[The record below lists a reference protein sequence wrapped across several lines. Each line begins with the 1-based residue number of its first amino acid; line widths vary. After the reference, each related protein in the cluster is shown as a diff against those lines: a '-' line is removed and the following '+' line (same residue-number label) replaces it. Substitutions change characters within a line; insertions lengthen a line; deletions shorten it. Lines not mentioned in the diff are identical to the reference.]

1 MIQNTSKARVIF
13 AKNLRKHRAKL
24 SLSQEDL
31 ADLAEL
37 HRTYVGSVERAE
49 RNISI
54 DSIER
59 LANALGCTIVELL
72 AEDTEELS
80 DKEILDKLYTHIRL
94 YQKLAEKHGIGDI
107 FQDNGG
113 KLLQVLLIS
122 GLKILP
128 GREGNDAVDE
138 SGREYELKSVNIN
151 LTKSFSTHHHMNP
164 TIIQKYRNVDWLF
177 AVYEGIELVSIYLL
191 IPQDLEVFFSKW
203 EEKWHSSGG
212 KDINN
217 PKIPVRFVKEKG
229 KVIYQA
235 ITPE

>member
-1 MIQNTSKARVIF
+1 MIPNISKAKMIF
-13 AKNLRKHRAKL
+13 AENLRKYRNRLH
-24 SLSQEDL
+24 LSQEDL
-31 ADLAEL
+31 ADLAQL

-54 DSIER
+54 DNMER

-72 AEDTEELS
+72 TQEAEELS
-80 DKEILDKLYTHIRL
+80 DKEVLNKLYTHVRL
-94 YQKLAEKHGIGDI
+94 YQKLADKHGIGDI

-122 GLKILP
+122 GLKVLP

-138 SGREYELKSVNIN
+138 NGREYELKSVNIN
-151 LTKSFSTHHHMNP
+151 LTKSFSTHHHLNP
-164 TIIQKYRNVDWLF
+164 VIVRKYRDVDWLF
-177 AVYEGIELVSIYLL
+177 AIYKGIELDSIYLL
-191 IPQDLEVFFSKW
+191 TPQNLEPYFTIW

-217 PKIPVRFVKEKG
+217 PKIPVKFVKEIG
-229 KVIYQA
+229 KVIYQD
-235 ITPE
+235 ITPK

>member
-1 MIQNTSKARVIF
+1 VIENTSKARMIF
-13 AKNLRKHRAKL
+13 AKSLRKYRTKL
-24 SLSQEDL
+24 NLSQEDL

-37 HRTYVGSVERAE
+37 HRTYVGSVERGE

-54 DSIER
+54 DSMER
-59 LANALGCTIVELL
+59 LANALGCTIIELL
-72 AEDTEELS
+72 TEDTDHLS

-94 YQKLAEKHGIGDI
+94 YQKLAEKHGIGGI

-164 TIIQKYRNVDWLF
+164 AIIRKYRDVEWLF
-177 AVYEGIELVSIYLL
+177 AVYEGIELISIYLL
-191 IPQDLEVFFSKW
+191 TPQDLEPYFSNW
-203 EEKWHSSGG
+203 EEKWNRSGG

-217 PKIPVRFVKEKG
+217 PKIPVKFVKEIG
-229 KVIYQA
+229 KVIYQT
-235 ITPE
+235 IVQE